1 MSSKYLTPYRTGSIG
16 EESYI
21 RNFLDSNTHGFS
33 VWKNRSGSYWSYIYP
48 TGMYNI
54 KKANSLQDAKRW
66 LDESLIENGYI
77 LLAEEQVQKL
87 QLLC

>member
-21 RNFLDSNTHGFS
+21 RKVLGSNNHGFS
-33 VWKNRSGSYWSYIYP
+33 VWKNRSDNHWNYIC
-48 TGMYNI
+48 TVGI

-66 LDESLIENGYI
+66 LGQI
-77 LLAEEQVQKL
+77 LKMVMSY
-87 QLLC
+87 